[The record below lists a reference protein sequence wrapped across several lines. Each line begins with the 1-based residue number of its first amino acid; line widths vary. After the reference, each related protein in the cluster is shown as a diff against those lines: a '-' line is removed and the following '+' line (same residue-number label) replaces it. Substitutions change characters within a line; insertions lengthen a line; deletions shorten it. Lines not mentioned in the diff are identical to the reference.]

1 MVKTSTGQPARRK
14 DVLDLLSVHRI
25 AAFLC
30 VLMALA
36 ALLGAWY
43 VIGQV
48 LPSLIVIYLIIYSP
62 IILADQPLRA
72 EAYRHHKRERA
83 RIRWRDRPVFLD
95 GWQSEVLRME
105 NAQRERQARARAHLA
120 TAASAVTRRQAALA
134 ELTAVLA
141 WAAENGV
148 SGEEPRNYKVLRKA
162 EASMLTGD
170 DVAAT
175 KMLGVARDNEA
186 DEPILGYAARRTLH
200 GLSGS

>member
-1 MVKTSTGQPARRK
+1 MVKTNTGRPARRK

-25 AAFLC
+25 TALFCA
-30 VLMALA
+30 LMSLA

-48 LPSLIVIYLIIYSP
+48 LPSLIVIYLIMYSP

-95 GWQSEVLRME
+95 GWQSEVLRLE
-105 NAQRERQARARAHLA
+105 KAQRERHARARAHLA
-120 TAASAVTRRQAALA
+120 RRQAALD